1 LSPKSEWPANKTII
15 ESKTKM
21 ANINPEDKML
31 NLYEETEFLEEY
43 TRTEYDTLRPAY
55 GDCDFDMDNYGYDY

>member
-1 LSPKSEWPANKTII
+1 
-15 ESKTKM
+15 M

-31 NLYEETEFLEEY
+31 NLHEETEFLEEY

-55 GDCDFDMDNYGYDY
+55 GDCDFDMDNYGYDYW